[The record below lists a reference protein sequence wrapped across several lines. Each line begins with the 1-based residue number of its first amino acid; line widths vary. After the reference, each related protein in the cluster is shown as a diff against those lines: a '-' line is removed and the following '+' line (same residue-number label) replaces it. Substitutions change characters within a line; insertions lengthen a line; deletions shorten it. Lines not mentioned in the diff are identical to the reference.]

1 MRVVADSHTLIWYLF
16 GDPDQRLS
24 TTAREALEEA
34 ENTDGIAVSVASI
47 LDIWYVTQ
55 TRLVLSTEQLA
66 SIVEVLNDPAQGL
79 DAVPVTLSVA
89 AAFQEIPLQ
98 TLRDPWDRLIT
109 ATAKALD
116 VPLVTR
122 DDKIRTSGLIETIW

>member
-24 TTAREALEEA
+24 QTAREVLAEA

-55 TRLVLSTEQLA
+55 KA
-66 SIVEVLNDPAQGL
+66 SQNSGGCLRHGG
-79 DAVPVTLSVA
+79 AV
-89 AAFQEIPLQ
+89 I
-98 TLRDPWDRLIT
+98 
-109 ATAKALD
+109 
-116 VPLVTR
+116 
-122 DDKIRTSGLIETIW
+122 

>member
-1 MRVVADSHTLIWYLF
+1 VRVVADSHTLIWYLF

-24 TTAREALEEA
+24 QTAREALEEA

-55 TRLVLSTEQLA
+55 TRQVLSTEQLA
-66 SIVEVLNDPAQGL
+66 GIVELLNDPAQGL
-79 DAVPVTLSVA
+79 EAVPITMPVA
-89 AAFQEIPLQ
+89 TAFQEIPLVS
-98 TLRDPWDRLIT
+98 LRDPWDRLIT

-122 DDKIRTSGLIETIW
+122 DDKIRNSELVETIW

>member
-1 MRVVADSHTLIWYLF
+1 MKVVADSHTLIWYLF

-24 TTAREALEEA
+24 QTARQALEEA
-34 ENTDGIAVSVASI
+34 ENTDGIAVSVASV

-55 TRLVLSTEQLA
+55 TRQVLSTEQLA
-66 SIVEVLNDPAQGL
+66 EIVELLNDPAQGL
-79 DAVPVTLSVA
+79 EAVPITMPVA
-89 AAFQEIPLQ
+89 AAFQEIPLVS
-98 TLRDPWDRLIT
+98 LRDPWDRLIT

-122 DDKIRTSGLIETIW
+122 DDKIRNSELVETIW